1 MQGDLASKLTALAG
15 CSIATLKPSEQLLLE
30 CNRVFTNATHQRFE
44 RRTLLGLVINAMRP
58 EHGQVTEFHQRIAEQ
73 LGRGSRWVQDTASVA
88 RASARPSSPPPSASP
103 SPPKTS
109 SFRL

>member
-58 EHGQVTEFHQRIAEQ
+58 EHGQERDRLRAE
-73 LGRGSRWVQDTASVA
+73 LGALLEALD
-88 RASARPSSPPPSASP
+88 
-103 SPPKTS
+103 
-109 SFRL
+109 